1 MTQTYPLNITRNRG
15 WYCAARALALFAQ
28 APSPHKW
35 EEEGSEREL
44 PLLFNPP
51 RYSIALHH
59 PPHSRKLLMEIFE
72 IGQVVRLKS
81 GSPKMTIKGPGGDAA
96 DAIWAVQWIDRNGKL
111 QGDSFHEDML
121 DIFVKSDRPDT
132 ARGPRGDRNRD
143 PRFR

>member
-1 MTQTYPLNITRNRG
+1 MIAQTRDSASDSAFEENAEPPPPLCGGGETLNLHSTNPR
-15 WYCAARALALFAQ
+15 
-28 APSPHKW
+28 
-35 EEEGSEREL
+35 
-44 PLLFNPP
+44 PP
-51 RYSIALHH
+51 RRLVQSLIVLHRVPH

-81 GSPKMTIKGPGGDAA
+81 GSPKMTIKGPDGDAA

-121 DIFVKSDRPDT
+121 DIFVKTERPATNRD
-132 ARGPRGDRNRD
+132 PNRD